1 VGQGGKKVM
10 SYYQVSDENLQKVE
24 AYFVKRTKE
33 TGSNRIEAT
42 VIEIAEGSGVALAT
56 AHKAIK
62 TLVKEKIITMIK
74 PKSRRFPINYIY
86 TKDIADYDAVK
97 TEQEQIEYLKGLVQ
111 QYREELEEMRVK
123 LNESEGQRRIDEN
136 NSRNDIE
143 QAIH

>member
-33 TGSNRIEAT
+33 TGSNR
-42 VIEIAEGSGVALAT
+42 IAEGSGVALAT

>member
-1 VGQGGKKVM
+1 M